1 MKLRGLY
8 VAAFVLAVLCGILY
22 WSNRQSTKTNASAK
36 TSSDAPPKILS
47 LDRADIT
54 GLTIRRKDQA
64 PLDLSRNNSG
74 GWQITAPIALA
85 ADEESVS
92 GILYTLSSLNA
103 DRQLEDKASNLASY
117 GLTAPSLEV
126 AVTLKDKKT
135 EKLLIGDQT
144 PSGNAYYAVLAG
156 DPRLFTVASYN
167 KSSLDK
173 TVDDLRDKRLL
184 PVDFDKASQ
193 IELSDHTAKNKESI
207 AFARN
212 KTGWQILR
220 PGPYRAD
227 SSQVEELIR
236 SLKDAKLET
245 GGVTVADT
253 GNENA
258 FHSASPFAT
267 AKVTGTFGTQELQVR
282 KAKDNYYAESS
293 AVSGVYKVPAS
304 VGTSLDKSL
313 EDFRDKKI
321 FDFGY
326 EDPEKIEIHDSRKS
340 YFLTRSGSD
349 WWDAKGKKLD
359 VSAVDDLLGKI
370 RDLSATKFPP
380 SGYTT
385 AALELTVTSNGGK
398 RVERVSIAKAEDG
411 YIAKRENDPALYEL
425 AASAVQR
432 MQESAANLKPA
443 ATPQK

>member
-8 VAAFVLAVLCGILY
+8 VAALILAVLCGVLY

-36 TSSDAPPKILS
+36 MSPDAPPKILS
-47 LDRADIT
+47 LDRTDIT
-54 GLTIRRKDQA
+54 GLTIHRKEQA
-64 PLDLSRNNSG
+64 PLELSRNSG
-74 GWQITAPIALA
+74 GWQITAPKALA

-92 GILYTLSSLNA
+92 GILYALSSLNA

-117 GLTAPSLEV
+117 GLTDPALEV

-144 PSGNAYYAVLAG
+144 PSGNAYYAALAG

-207 AFARN
+207 TFARS

-227 SSQVEELIR
+227 SGQVEELIR

-245 GGVTVADT
+245 GADT
-253 GNENA
+253 GNEKA

-282 KAKDNYYAESS
+282 KAKDDYYAESS
-293 AVSGVYKVPAS
+293 AVSGVYKVPAI

-326 EDPEKIEIHDSRKS
+326 EDPEKIEIHDGGKS

-349 WWDAKGKKLD
+349 WWDANGKKLD
-359 VSAVDDLLGKI
+359 VSAVDALLGKI
-370 RDLSATKFPP
+370 RDLSATKFPT

-385 AALELTVTSNGGK
+385 TVLGLTVTSNGGK
-398 RVERVSIAKAEDG
+398 RVERVSIAKAGDG
-411 YIAKRENDPALYEL
+411 YIAKRENDPALYEF
-425 AASAVQR
+425 ASSAVQG

-443 ATPQK
+443 ATPKK